1 MDLGLTGKV
10 ALVTGSGRNV
20 GRAVALRFAS
30 EGAAVVVNDIN
41 LERAESVAQEIRD
54 AGGKAL
60 ANGADITQED
70 QVRKMVEQAAST
82 LGPVDIL
89 VNNAGIPAAPSGA
102 GGDPKAAAAARKAA
116 WVDFHESSPDH
127 WRKTVDLNVYGT
139 MFCTHAVL
147 KGMVERKSGRIVSV
161 MSEAGRVGEA
171 KLAAYSGAKA
181 SILGFSKAVARE
193 VGRHG
198 VNVNVVALGAVDPN
212 DTDYDAL
219 PEERK
224 AFLDK
229 ILRQY
234 PIGQGLKRLSR
245 PDDIADAIAF
255 LASDRASY
263 ITGQCLGLSGGF
275 SMI

>member
-1 MDLGLTGKV
+1 MDLGLSGKV
-10 ALVTGSGRNV
+10 AIVTGSGRNV
-20 GRAVALRFAS
+20 GRAVARRLAE
-30 EGAAVVVNDIN
+30 EGAAVVVND
-41 LERAESVAQEIRD
+41 LFLDRAESVAKEIRD

-70 QVRKMVEQAAST
+70 QVRAMVEQANRE
-82 LGPVDIL
+82 LGQVDIL
-89 VNNAGIPAAPSGA
+89 VNNAGIPAAPPA
-102 GGDPKAAAAARKAA
+102 ADPKSAAAARKAA
-116 WVDFHESSPDH
+116 WVDFHETSPDH

-147 KGMVERKSGRIVSV
+147 QTMVPRRSGRIVSV

-181 SILGFSKAVARE
+181 SILGFSKAIARE
-193 VGRHG
+193 LGRHNIG
-198 VNVNVVALGAVDPN
+198 VNVVALGAVDPN
-212 DTDYDAL
+212 ETPYADR
-219 PEERK
+219 PEEQR
-224 AFLDK
+224 AFMDK
-229 ILRQY
+229 LLKSY
-234 PIGQGLKRLSR
+234 PAGQGMKRLSR

-263 ITGQCLGLSGGF
+263 ITGQCLGVSGGF